1 MDGLS
6 VTLRQAIQ
14 DETMGLGKD
23 SEFTFGYGGFELLKV

>member
-14 DETMGLGKD
+14 DGRMALGKD
-23 SEFTFGYGGFELLKV
+23 GEFTFGYGGFELLME